1 MLKPDLMSLLIG
13 IAAGIL
19 IAVLIKSPNIRS
31 FLNKNK
37 PKKSKTARSDRNDED
52 QFRKNLLRE
61 VESTHLLSFFC
72 RLSDLYVPQ
81 KLISNPL
88 FIDPSVDSEEVPELF
103 LNHLSVGEIPEL
115 SRDYPFPLLLL
126 SEALSGG
133 RNVLIKG
140 RIGSGKTTVIANL
153 IIEILEGRCAIAE
166 LNHFLP
172 IYVHVRDI
180 DLSGSDNSLEKSV
193 INGLYRRDVSN
204 KNFNFETIYRKYLA
218 ENRLLICI
226 DGLDELL
233 PERFDEVVPHIQN
246 YLRQNPSVQIVVTS
260 GPFYTGGLLKAGFI
274 PFYLKPA
281 SLDDNRKL
289 GQKISEMFLNDT
301 VLLEKDIV
309 RGWMKQ
315 ISPTADL
322 FTTTLQTFAFLSPVP
337 NSRDSIL
344 EPYVQYV
351 TSGRLSASNLGLI
364 AEEFLINSVN
374 NSPDYIR
381 LEKVANLLKN
391 NEKSSPGISA
401 EITLRSLLEKRVLV
415 SNPDGKIE
423 FSNASVYC
431 QLLAMSR
438 NHTPAI
444 NPERLL
450 RSPLEDRITQ
460 LSKQSNY
467 LETWLNKTT
476 QIQDSYLLL
485 TLEHLIEKEDKKFI
499 SNPVIEKLARIVASS
514 EKPLSMRYVAASIIF
529 FAQPN
534 ILFYLL
540 KHMST
545 SADLDTSQLII
556 LLVGKT
562 GDSKYSDLLAPYL
575 TNEYVLLRDL
585 AMLMLIKHPTLDQT
599 SLIDFEMH
607 GLGGNNVGLLMAL
620 AGDEGKR
627 QLLEY
632 SHSENPNCRRNA
644 VTGLRMID
652 EAWCLNELHRL
663 NSTDSAWMVRDAA
676 AQAIENHWNPAIFVP
691 RELPALEKNPL
702 ILQFVEENHITKP
715 FSGSPA
721 QLLTSLI
728 NSQEYLKQ
736 LLGLRYL
743 LKLGGPQTDSWLVAM
758 INRPDQ
764 LREVAVHILHE
775 MNYANTSLRS
785 KVL

>member
-1 MLKPDLMSLLIG
+1 MSLLIG

-19 IAVLIKSPNIRS
+19 IAVLVKSSNIGSFIK
-31 FLNKNK
+31 KNK
-37 PKKSKTARSDRNDED
+37 RKKSKTASADHNDEQ

-88 FIDPSVDSEEVPELF
+88 FIDPSVDIEEIPELL
-103 LNHLSVGEIPEL
+103 LNHLAIGEIPEL
-115 SRDYPFPLLLL
+115 SRDYPFPLLFL

-133 RNVLIKG
+133 SNVLIKG
-140 RIGSGKTTVIANL
+140 RIGSGKTTAITNL

-172 IYVHVRDI
+172 IYVHVRDL
-180 DLSGSDNSLEKSV
+180 DLTGSDGSFEKSV
-193 INGLYRRDVSN
+193 INGLYRRRVSN
-204 KNFNFETIYRKYLA
+204 KNFNFENIYRKYLA
-218 ENRLLICI
+218 EKHLLICI

-233 PERFDEVVPHIQN
+233 PERFDEVVLHIQN
-246 YLRQNPSVQIVVTS
+246 YLNQNPSVQIVVTS

-281 SLDDNRKL
+281 SFEDNKSL
-289 GQKISEMFLNDT
+289 SQKISGIFLNDT

-315 ISPTADL
+315 LLPTDDL
-322 FTTTLQTFAFLSPVP
+322 FTTTLRTFAFLSPVP
-337 NSRDSIL
+337 NSRDSVL

-351 TSGRLSASNLGLI
+351 SGGGLTASNLCSI
-364 AEEFLINSVN
+364 AEECFINSVN
-374 NSPDYIR
+374 NSPNYFQ
-381 LEKVANLLKN
+381 LEEVTNLLKN
-391 NEKSSPGISA
+391 NEMPSPGNSTEMIL
-401 EITLRSLLEKRVLV
+401 ESLLEKKVLI
-415 SNPDGKIE
+415 SRSDGKIE

-438 NHTPAI
+438 NHTPGI
-444 NPERLL
+444 NPERLM

-460 LSKQSNY
+460 LSKQTNY
-467 LETWLNKTT
+467 LETWLIKTT

-485 TLEHLIEKEDKKFI
+485 TLEHLIEKEDKNVI
-499 SNPVIEKLARIVASS
+499 SNPLIEKLARIVASP
-514 EKPLSMRYVAASIIF
+514 EKPLSMRYVAAGIIF

-534 ILFYLL
+534 ILFYIL
-540 KHMST
+540 KRMST
-545 SADLDTSQLII
+545 SPDLDTSRLII
-556 LLVGKT
+556 LLVGKS

-575 TNEYVLLRDL
+575 TNEYGLLRDL
-585 AMLMLIKHPTLDQT
+585 AMLMLIRHPILDQS

-607 GLGGNNVGLLMAL
+607 GLGGNNVGLLMSL

-632 SHSENPNCRRNA
+632 SHSESPNCRRNA
-644 VTGLRMID
+644 VAGLRMID

-663 NSTDSAWMVRDAA
+663 NSTDSTWMVRDAA
-676 AQAIENHWNPAIFVP
+676 AQAIDNHWDPAIFIP
-691 RELPALEKNPL
+691 RDLPALEKNPV
-702 ILQFVEENHITKP
+702 ILQFVEENHITRP

-721 QLLTSLI
+721 LLLTSLI
-728 NSQEYLKQ
+728 NSQKYLTQ

-743 LKLGGPQTDSWLVAM
+743 FELGGTQTDSLLVAL
-758 INRPDQ
+758 INRPDH
-764 LREVAVHILHE
+764 LREVALYILHE
-775 MNYANTSLRS
+775 TNYGNTMLRS